1 MSQIETSVSRTESTE
16 QEKLVRYII
25 LLNWIVLIFYS
36 ILDLFNK
43 SYASSAFMGIGS
55 FLINPLC
62 FFLLK
67 TKKANLA
74 KLILL
79 TNFSLAVFV
88 ATVTTP
94 YDDGGRF
101 YFVPIS
107 LLTIL
112 IFDLSERKSYLY
124 GLFFP
129 FFCYFVS
136 LNFELP
142 SFLAETKT
150 QHLDADLS
158 KQVNFVGIYIIT
170 IVEVYFFTKSL
181 QKLREVTAHQS
192 KFSALGI
199 MASGIAHEINN
210 PLSVIKGKAHILKKN
225 VNNSTFNSDSFNK
238 DLDIISK
245 TTDRIYKIV
254 KGLRSFA
261 RDASEDPFEKVSTK
275 TLIQASL
282 DLCNERFQQLGIQV
296 SVIENTEFEIKC
308 REPQIVQVLVN
319 LLSNSFDAIQS
330 LDEKWIKI
338 EVNPYEISVT
348 DSGSGIPKAVANKLM
363 QPFFTTKEAGKGVG
377 LGLSISKGIID
388 DHGGAFF
395 LDSESKNT
403 KFVIRFTPPA

>member
-1 MSQIETSVSRTESTE
+1 MNQFETSMSKTESAE

-43 SYASSAFMGIGS
+43 SYTSSAFMGIGS

-62 FFLLK
+62 IFLLK
-67 TKKANLA
+67 RKQANLA

-79 TNFSLAVFV
+79 TNFSLAVLI

-129 FFCYFVS
+129 FVCYFIS
-136 LNFELP
+136 LNFELQA
-142 SFLAETKT
+142 FLTETKA
-150 QHLDADLS
+150 QHLDVELS
-158 KQVNFVGIYIIT
+158 KQVNFVGIYTIT
-170 IVEVYFFTKSL
+170 LVEVYFFTRSL
-181 QKLREVTAHQS
+181 QRLREVTAHQS

-225 VNNSTFNSDSFNK
+225 LNNSEFNPDTFNK
-238 DLDIISK
+238 DIDIITK

-254 KGLRSFA
+254 TGLRSFA
-261 RDASEDPFEKVSTK
+261 RDASEDPFEKVSSK
-275 TLIQASL
+275 HLIQASL
-282 DLCNERFQQLGIQV
+282 DLCNERFQQFGMQI
-296 SVIENTEFEIKC
+296 SVIENSVFDVNC

-319 LLSNSFDAIQS
+319 LLNNSFDAIQN
-330 LDEKWIKI
+330 LNEKWIKI

-388 DHGGAFF
+388 DHGGTFF

-403 KFVIRFTPPA
+403 KFVIRFSQAD